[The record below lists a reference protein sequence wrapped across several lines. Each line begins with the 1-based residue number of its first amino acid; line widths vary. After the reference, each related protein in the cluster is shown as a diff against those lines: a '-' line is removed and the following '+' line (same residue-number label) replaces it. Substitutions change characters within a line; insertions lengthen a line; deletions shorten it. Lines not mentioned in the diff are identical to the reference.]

1 MITDPENAP
10 GAYRIP
16 LGRSMAWG
24 PGTDNRFSDGGPDG
38 TGWTGGTDAGA
49 AGGVDGETELAW
61 LAADART
68 DERVAQRRRRRWLQ
82 RAAAESTTFSG
93 LLDTLAELDQ
103 RVEVVLST
111 GKRVQGR
118 VTVVGSDVVAL
129 RDGPDGLVL
138 VALARVV
145 ALDAGDRPSLAAD
158 GTDRPG
164 AADRPALRHLL
175 AELAEGRP
183 EVHVA
188 FDGGA
193 LDGRLLWVGEDVAA
207 LGVQARA
214 VAGDVASGSTGF
226 NRTRYVRLS
235 SVTDVSLSV
244 SG

>member
-38 TGWTGGTDAGA
+38 TGWTGGTDVGA

-61 LAADART
+61 WRRMPAPTNGWRNDAAGVGCSAAR
-68 DERVAQRRRRRWLQ
+68 WS
-82 RAAAESTTFSG
+82 STTFSG

-129 RDGPDGLVL
+129 RADGRVGRGPGACRGPDV
-138 VALARVV
+138 
-145 ALDAGDRPSLAAD
+145 GDRPSLAAD
-158 GTDRPG
+158 GTDRP
-164 AADRPALRHLL
+164 AAPDRPALRHLL
-175 AELAEGRP
+175 AELAEDRP

>member
-1 MITDPENAP
+1 
-10 GAYRIP
+10 
-16 LGRSMAWG
+16 MAWG
-24 PGTDNRFSDGGPDG
+24 PGTDNRFSDDGTDG
-38 TGWTGGTDAGA
+38 TGWTDAGA
-49 AGGVDGETELAW
+49 AGGVDREAELAW

-68 DERVAQRRRRRWLQ
+68 DERVAQRRRQRWLQ
-82 RAAAESTTFSG
+82 RTAAESTTFTG

-103 RVEVVLST
+103 RVELVLST

-138 VALARVV
+138 VALERVA

-158 GTDRPG
+158 WADRPG
-164 AADRPALRHLL
+164 ADRPALRHLL
-175 AELAEGRP
+175 AELAEDRP
-183 EVHVA
+183 EIHVA

-193 LDGRLLWVGEDVAA
+193 FDGRLLWVGEDVAA
-207 LGVQARA
+207 LGVRAQAA
-214 VAGDVASGSTGF
+214 AGDIASGSTGF